1 MSIRSS
7 WKKAGLNLAF
17 DESEDEAWVN
27 KEFNSDVQGRP
38 LKADGDATAAGAG
51 GADPVEEDEPSL
63 KMTDLLEVLEKDD
76 DDSTGGGEDEGDDSK
91 VEVVA

>member
-17 DESEDEAWVN
+17 DESEDEAWSN

-38 LKADGDATAAGAG
+38 LKADGDAAAAGAG
-51 GADPVEEDEPSL
+51 G
-63 KMTDLLEVLEKDD
+63 
-76 DDSTGGGEDEGDDSK
+76 G
-91 VEVVA
+91 